1 MSEQTPS
8 PLGDTFDRVRRN
20 LKGLPDTVT
29 AGPSTIETFTPLVEL
44 AETWIV
50 STVRQKERGDIIF
63 LQIID
68 GSGGRRF
75 VVPPDVADAIARQ
88 RDSLTTKN
96 RRKGARQAVE
106 TRAARGIEPAF
117 LKSRKRGVKS

>member
-1 MSEQTPS
+1 MTDS
-8 PLGDTFDRVRRN
+8 LGDTFDRVRRQLN
-20 LKGLPDTVT
+20 GLPDTVT

-50 STVRQKERGDIIF
+50 STVRQRERGDIIF

-68 GSGGRRF
+68 GNGGRRF
-75 VVPPDVADAIARQ
+75 VVPPAVADAIARQ
-88 RDSLTTKN
+88 RETLVSKS

-106 TRAARGIEPAF
+106 TKRARGIDPGES
-117 LKSRKRGVKS
+117 LKKARAKRS